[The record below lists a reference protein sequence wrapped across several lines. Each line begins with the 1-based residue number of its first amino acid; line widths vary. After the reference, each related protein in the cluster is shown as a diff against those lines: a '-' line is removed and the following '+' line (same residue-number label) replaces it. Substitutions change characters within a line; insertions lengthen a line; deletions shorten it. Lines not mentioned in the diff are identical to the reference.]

1 MKKYACNRLYK
12 ASGEW
17 MPQSVVSINER
28 GEVESYAPLKE
39 ETSATEIS
47 MNCWMNSHRKM
58 HQPYMLGTFRNST
71 FNKKHLPHEASSD
84 TYRTASELRT
94 NNAGSHSHVQ

>member
-39 ETSATEIS
+39 ETLAASPIYQNIPVMDPNVVGT
-47 MNCWMNSHRKM
+47 
-58 HQPYMLGTFRNST
+58 PMLR
-71 FNKKHLPHEASSD
+71 
-84 TYRTASELRT
+84 
-94 NNAGSHSHVQ
+94 